1 MNGLLSKG
9 ITAAFVGKEQEE
21 KMVKDGVLK
30 GQYQLLFIRP
40 ELLIMNL
47 QWREMLRSEVYQQ
60 NLVGLAVD
68 EAHCVTKWYVL
79 ILI

>member
-1 MNGLLSKG
+1 
-9 ITAAFVGKEQEE
+9 
-21 KMVKDGVLK
+21 MVKDGVLK

-40 ELLIMNL
+40 ELLIMKL

-68 EAHCVTKWYVL
+68 EAHCY
-79 ILI
+79 

>member
-1 MNGLLSKG
+1 MNGFLSKG

-30 GQYQLLFIRP
+30 GKYQLLFIRP

-60 NLVGLAVD
+60 NLVELAVD
-68 EAHCVTKWYVL
+68 EAHCY
-79 ILI
+79 